1 MCLVFIISAPSG
13 SGKSTLVKRLMES
26 DDNLS
31 FSTSVTTRDPRPGD
45 GESYEFVSREKVLE
59 LRDNGELLE
68 WAEVFGHFYG
78 TSRKVLRRASEQR
91 RDLILDIDVQGA
103 AQLKEK
109 LPEAVSIF
117 ILPPSRQELESR
129 LRKRSSDSDE
139 VISRRLSN
147 AAKEVSNYERYDY
160 VLVNDQ
166 LDESF
171 ERLRGILLAERCRK
185 HRVKKEIQ
193 PIIESLQA
201 ERNNPWTNDIQTKT
215 D

>member
-26 DDNLS
+26 DDNLT

-45 GESYEFVSREKVLE
+45 GESYEFVSREEFLE

-78 TSRKVLRRASEQR
+78 TSRKVLRRASEQG

-103 AQLKEK
+103 AQLREK

-117 ILPPSRQELESR
+117 ILPPSRRELESR

-139 VISRRLSN
+139 VISRRLSD
-147 AAKEVSNYERYDY
+147 AGREVSNYELYDY

-185 HRVKKEIQ
+185 HQVKKEIQ
-193 PIIESLQA
+193 PIIESFQA
-201 ERNNPWTNDIQTKT
+201 EQSNPWTNEKQTKT

>member
-26 DDNLS
+26 DDNLT

-45 GESYEFVSREKVLE
+45 GESYEFVSREEFLE

-68 WAEVFGHFYG
+68 CAEVFGHFYG
-78 TSRKVLRRASEQR
+78 TSRQVLRRAAEQR

-109 LPEAVSIF
+109 LPQAVSIF
-117 ILPPSRQELESR
+117 ILPPSRQELEAR

-139 VISRRLSN
+139 VISRRLSD
-147 AAKEVSNYERYDY
+147 AGKEVSNYERYDY

-193 PIIESLQA
+193 PIIESFQT
-201 ERNNPWTNDIQTKT
+201 EQSNPWTNEKQTKT

>member
-26 DDNLS
+26 DDNLT

-45 GESYEFVSREKVLE
+45 GESYEFVSREAFLE

-78 TSRKVLRRASEQR
+78 TSRKVLRRAAEQR

-103 AQLKEK
+103 AELKEK

-117 ILPPSRQELESR
+117 ILPPSRQELETR

-139 VISRRLSN
+139 VISRRLSD
-147 AAKEVSNYERYDY
+147 AGKEVSNYERYDY

-193 PIIESLQA
+193 PIIESFQT
-201 ERNNPWTNDIQTKT
+201 ERSNP
-215 D
+215 

>member
-13 SGKSTLVKRLMES
+13 SGKSTLVKRLVES
-26 DDNLS
+26 DDKLT

-45 GESYEFVSREKVLE
+45 GESYEFVGREEFLE

-78 TSRKVLRRASEQR
+78 TSRKVLGRATEQG

-147 AAKEVSNYERYDY
+147 AGQEVSNYERYDY

-171 ERLRGILLAERCRK
+171 EKLRGILLSERCRK
-185 HRVKKEIQ
+185 DRVNKEIQ
-193 PIIESLQA
+193 PIIESFQV
-201 ERNNPWTNDIQTKT
+201 ERINP
-215 D
+215 